1 MKEGGILIGKLLS
14 SSASA
19 ASAACSSGAG
29 GGGGSAASSLSALL
43 LGVLLE
49 RSGLRGLQVKTELKS
64 RCIGVH
70 MYVYGDASSGMG
82 SK

>member
-19 ASAACSSGAG
+19 TAATQSASS
-29 GGGGSAASSLSALL
+29 SAASLSTLI

-49 RSGLRGLQVKTELKS
+49 RSGLRGLQVRTD
-64 RCIGVH
+64 GVRGI
-70 MYVYGDASSGMG
+70 YI
-82 SK
+82 